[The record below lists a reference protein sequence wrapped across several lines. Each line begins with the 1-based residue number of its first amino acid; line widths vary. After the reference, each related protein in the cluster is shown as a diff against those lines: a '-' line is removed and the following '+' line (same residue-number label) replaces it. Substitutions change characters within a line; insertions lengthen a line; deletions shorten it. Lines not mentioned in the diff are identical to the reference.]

1 VTELVTLKTPEQV
14 ATMRRAGAIVAEMLA
29 RTAAAVRP
37 GVTTGELDR
46 IASQVLKEHRAA
58 SSFLGYYGYPATIC
72 TSVNDQIV
80 HGIPGRR
87 KLKEGDIIGID
98 AGAIVDGWHADAAV
112 TVPVGR
118 VSAEATRLMA
128 TAEEALRRGIGAAR
142 AGGRLGDI
150 GAAVQGFAERNGFS
164 VVRNYVGHGI
174 GRAMHEP
181 PQVPNYG
188 TAGVGRPVGA
198 GLCIAIEP
206 MLNAGGR
213 ETRLLDDGWTV
224 VTADGSLSAHFEHTV
239 AITDEGPVVLTSDL
253 ARGRALASAQGQ
265 GPLRAKRVLDLVGP
279 PPPRSARRGDH
290 VALGRRRA

>member
-1 VTELVTLKTPEQV
+1 MKELVTLKTAEQV
-14 ATMRRAGAIVAEMLA
+14 ATMRRAGRVVAEMLA
-29 RTAAAVRP
+29 RTTAAVRP
-37 GVTTGELDR
+37 GITTGELDR
-46 IASQVLKEHRAA
+46 IAAQVLKDQQAT

-72 TSVNDQIV
+72 TSVNDEIV

-118 VSAEATRLMA
+118 VSDEALRLIRV
-128 TAEEALRRGIGAAR
+128 TEEALRRGIAAAR

-150 GAAVQGFAERNGFS
+150 GAAVQAFAERSGYS

-181 PQVPNYG
+181 PQVPNFG
-188 TAGVGRPVGA
+188 TAGVGRPIGS
-198 GLCIAIEP
+198 GLCVAIEP
-206 MLNAGGR
+206 MLNAGAK

-239 AITDEGPVVLTSDL
+239 AVTDEGPVVLTL
-253 ARGRALASAQGQ
+253 PAEV
-265 GPLRAKRVLDLVGP
+265 LRKTAGAPAKRVTKRPVG
-279 PPPRSARRGDH
+279 A
-290 VALGRRRA
+290 GR